1 MNQPCLKG
9 ENQGGI
15 YRRTYSCGFLGGNFD
30 AFFAKEKFYEK
41 IMSRLI
47 FNFLRLFL
55 LWLFGRTRFSMIQI
69 GASLISRYIKRSVGG
84 WYTNP
89 EMKKRD
95 LNEISSTLRLI
106 LGD

>member
-1 MNQPCLKG
+1 LKG

-69 GASLISRYIKRSVGG
+69 GASLISRYIKR
-84 WYTNP
+84 
-89 EMKKRD
+89 
-95 LNEISSTLRLI
+95 
-106 LGD
+106 